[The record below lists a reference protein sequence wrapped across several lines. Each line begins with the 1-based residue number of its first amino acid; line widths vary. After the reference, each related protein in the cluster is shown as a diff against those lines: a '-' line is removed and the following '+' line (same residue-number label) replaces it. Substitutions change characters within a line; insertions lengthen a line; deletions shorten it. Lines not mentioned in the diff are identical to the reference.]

1 MKRNSFLPSYYAIVL
16 ISCISLC
23 LNFSNARSQVI
34 NSEVGVWITTAD
46 RASLLKRSEPLQFK
60 EQAAT
65 GALIEIDTSVTY
77 QTMDGFGFALT
88 GGSAQLINQKLNA
101 IERTRLLQE
110 LFLTGPNEIG
120 ISYLRI
126 SIGASDLDGHVFS
139 YDDLPEGET
148 DVSLLKFSLQED
160 QKNLIP
166 VLKQILTL
174 NPHIKIMAS
183 PWSPPIWMK
192 SNRLAKGGSLN
203 PEYYHTYAHY
213 FVKYILGMAREGIA
227 IDALTIQNEPENPN
241 NTPSLV
247 MTATE
252 QNAFIKNQLG
262 PAFKAAGIT
271 TKIILYD
278 HNCDHPEYP
287 ISILNDAVTRSFV
300 DGSAFHLYA
309 GDITALST
317 VKTAHPDKNIYFTE
331 QWTSADGDFG
341 NDLLWHTKNLI
352 IGATRHWSKVVLEW
366 NLASDQNFNPH
377 TTDGGCERCMGAL
390 TIDKTIKRNA
400 SYYVIAH
407 ASKFVVPGSIR
418 IQSNQIDNL
427 NNVAFISPLG
437 KKIVI
442 VVNES
447 KSKKVFAIR
456 YKNTIANTS
465 LPAGAVGTFSWK

>member
-1 MKRNSFLPSYYAIVL
+1 MKHYSISTSYCVIALISNICFCVSFLNTQAQ
-16 ISCISLC
+16 
-23 LNFSNARSQVI
+23 AI
-34 NSEVGVWITTAD
+34 NSEAGVWITTAD
-46 RASLLKRSEPLQFK
+46 RTSLLKKFKPLQFK
-60 EQAAT
+60 EQAAV
-65 GALIEIDTSVTY
+65 GNLIEIDTSFTY
-77 QTMDGFGFALT
+77 QAIDGFGFALT
-88 GGSAQLINQKLNA
+88 GGSAQLINQKLTTL
-101 IERTRLLQE
+101 ERIKLLRE
-110 LFLTGPNEIG
+110 LFLNGANEIG

-126 SIGASDLDGHVFS
+126 SIGASDLDDHVFS
-139 YDDLPEGET
+139 YDDLSDSET
-148 DVSLLKFSLQED
+148 DTSLLKFSLHED

-166 VLKQILTL
+166 VLKQILAL

-183 PWSPPIWMK
+183 PWSPPLWMK
-192 SNRLAKGGSLN
+192 SNRLAKGGSLK
-203 PEYYHTYAHY
+203 PEYYQTYARY
-213 FVKYILGMAREGIA
+213 LVNYILEMAHEGIA

-252 QNAFIKNQLG
+252 QSAFIKNHLG
-262 PAFKAAGIT
+262 PSFKAAGIT

-287 ISILNDAVTRSFV
+287 ISILNDAATRAFV

-317 VKTAHPDKNIYFTE
+317 VQTAHPDKNIYFTE

-352 IGATRHWSKVVLEW
+352 IGATRNWSKVVLEW
-366 NLASDQNFNPH
+366 NLAADQNFNPH
-377 TTDGGCERCMGAL
+377 TNDGGCERCMGAL
-390 TIDKTIKRNA
+390 TIGKTIKRNA
-400 SYYVIAH
+400 SYFIIAH
-407 ASKFVVPGSIR
+407 ASKFVVPGSLR
-418 IQSNQIDNL
+418 IHSNQIDNL
-427 NNVAFISPLG
+427 NNVAFITPAG

-447 KSKKVFAIR
+447 KSKKVFALR

-465 LPAGAVGTFSWK
+465 LPAGGVGTFSWK